1 MVGGRHNMSILRP
14 VASLLCAVLFT
25 MATLNSAFSE
35 PKYAHTGSTL
45 ITNVTV
51 IDGLGNEPIAG
62 QDIALVDGRI
72 KAIGPT
78 GTVQTPENALTIDG
92 TGMSAMPGLIDLHI
106 HTQGGW
112 GNGLIPGKRYE
123 LTRDDKSVQQRL
135 SGYVYAGVT
144 TVLDV
149 GTDYDWVLNKRE
161 EINSGKLFG
170 PRFFTTGVAWSQTP
184 SGWDSGGTEAGGSS
198 EFNISTK
205 VHDLADLP
213 KQVARYKNDGIE
225 IIKLYAGIG
234 TVAMQ
239 ALIAEAD
246 KQGIQSIADL
256 WMLNLNRQIS
266 QTTGL
271 TGWAHTG
278 GFNVAPMEDHEWMA
292 KNDRFVIS
300 TILVGE
306 FLSGNRVGDENGSK
320 AMLNE
325 PLIVDI
331 WGTDEVEELYRVYPE
346 IRESYYEGPSSFYQ
360 ENGFGDMS
368 VFRSNMQENVRRAIE
383 AGVLVGCGTD
393 DIYASGWPGESIHR
407 EMELMAMG
415 GVDALKIIRA
425 CTSDA
430 AKILRRE
437 HEFGSLQ
444 VGLSADLLL
453 VEGNPAEN
461 IDDTRNVRHVFLR
474 GKQVDRESLMLK
486 Q

>member
-1 MVGGRHNMSILRP
+1 MNFLRIHAALVGAAIC
-14 VASLLCAVLFT
+14 LL
-25 MATLNSAFSE
+25 AFGDTAWSQAN
-35 PKYAHTGSTL
+35 YAHTGSTL

-51 IDGLGNEPIAG
+51 IDGLGNEPVAG
-62 QDIALVDGRI
+62 QDIALVDGKI
-72 KAIGPT
+72 EAIGAT
-78 GTVQTPENALTIDG
+78 GTLDTPAGALMIDG

-112 GNGLIPGKRYE
+112 ANALIPGDRYAVSYE
-123 LTRDDKSVQQRL
+123 DTDVQQRL

-144 TVLDV
+144 TVLDT
-149 GTDYDWVLNKRE
+149 GADHEWVVNARNR
-161 EINSGKLFG
+161 INNGELFG
-170 PRFFTTGVAWSQTP
+170 PRHFTTGVAWSQRP
-184 SGWDSGGTEAGGSS
+184 SGWDAGNTSGGDWAL
-198 EFNISTK
+198 STI
-205 VHDLADLP
+205 VSDVADIP
-213 KQVARYKNDGIE
+213 DQVARYKADGIE
-225 IIKLYAGIG
+225 ILKLYAGMG
-234 TVAMQ
+234 TVGMA

-246 KQGIQSIADL
+246 KQGMQTIADL

-271 TGWAHTG
+271 TGWAHSG
-278 GFNVAPMEDHEWMA
+278 AFYVAPMEDHEWMA
-292 KNDRFVIS
+292 KNNRFVIS

-306 FLSGNRVGDENGSK
+306 FLAGNRVGDENGSK

-346 IRESYYEGPSSFYQ
+346 IREAYYDGPSSFYQ
-360 ENGFGDMS
+360 LNGFGDLS
-368 VFRSNMQENVRRAIE
+368 VMRSNMQENVRRAIE

-393 DIYASGWPGESIHR
+393 DIYASGWPGESTHR

-415 GVDALKIIRA
+415 GVDPLKIIKA

-461 IDDTRNVRHVFLR
+461 IDDTRNVREVFMR
-474 GKQVDRESLMLK
+474 GKQVDRESLKLK
-486 Q
+486 N

>member
-1 MVGGRHNMSILRP
+1 MNPSRILTGIIG
-14 VASLLCAVLFT
+14 LLMAVIAM
-25 MATLNSAFSE
+25 MA
-35 PKYAHTGSTL
+35 YAQEGPGYSHTGDTIISG
-45 ITNVTV
+45 VRV
-51 IDGLGNEPIAG
+51 IDGLGNKPIENR
-62 QDIALVDGRI
+62 DILIVDGKI
-72 KAIGPT
+72 AAIGAAGSLRAPD
-78 GTVQTPENALTIDG
+78 GALTIDG
-92 TGMSAMPGLIDLHI
+92 TGMSAMPGLIDLHV

-112 GNGLIPGKRYE
+112 ANGLIPGDRYAVSYE
-123 LTRDDKSVQQRL
+123 DADVQQRL

-144 TVLDV
+144 TVLDT
-149 GTDYDWVLNKRE
+149 GADHKWVVNTRNR
-161 EINSGKLFG
+161 INNGELFG
-170 PRFFTTGVAWSQTP
+170 PRHFTTGVAWSQKP
-184 SGWDSGGTEAGGSS
+184 SGWDAGNTSGSDWAL
-198 EFNISTK
+198 STI
-205 VHDLADLP
+205 VSDVADIP
-213 KQVARYKNDGIE
+213 DQIARYKADGIE
-225 IIKLYAGIG
+225 ILKLYAGMG
-234 TVAMQ
+234 TVGMQ

-246 KQGIQSIADL
+246 KQGMQTIADL

-278 GFNVAPMEDHEWMA
+278 GFTVAPMEDHEWMA
-292 KNDRFVIS
+292 KNNRFVIS

-306 FLSGNRVGDENGSK
+306 FLSGNRVGDENGGKS
-320 AMLNE
+320 MLHE

-346 IRESYYEGPSSFYQ
+346 IREFYYEGPSSFYQ
-360 ENGFGDMS
+360 LNGFGDLS

-393 DIYASGWPGESIHR
+393 DIYASGWPGESTHR

-415 GVDALKIIRA
+415 GVDPLKIIKA

-444 VGLSADLLL
+444 PGLSADLLL

-461 IDDTRNVRHVFLR
+461 IDDTRNVREVFMR
-474 GKQVDRESLMLK
+474 GKQVDRESLTL